1 MNNLWAAIASL
12 AADLHRDRV
21 DAIAEAIADID
32 SLNELV
38 EVRHAFGPNTDEDR
52 IKALQSTW
60 STYPSITPRE
70 IAAAFLAAAR
80 AAELVS
86 AGESVELVWTGPKT
100 GLIPTRNTE
109 QVILEVID
117 FARSHLF
124 LVSYVFYKATSIVDA
139 LNGAIARGVQVNL
152 LLESSTEH
160 GGTIRGDSVQAMAA
174 SVPEATIY
182 IWGSETKRPEGDA
195 LSAAVHAKCAV
206 ADGNV
211 AFITSANL
219 TSAAF
224 ERNMEL
230 GVLLRGGT
238 SPQRLRSH
246 LMALITTKQIERWKQ

>member
-1 MNNLWAAIASL
+1 MNDLWAAVAGL
-12 AADLHRDRV
+12 AAELHRDRV
-21 DAIAEAIADID
+21 DAIAEAIANID
-32 SLNELV
+32 SQDDLMGI
-38 EVRHAFGPNTDEDR
+38 RHAFGPNANEDR
-52 IKALQSTW
+52 IKALRSSW
-60 STYPSITPRE
+60 SAFPKISPSE
-70 IAAAFLAAAR
+70 IAAAFHAAAR

-86 AGESVELVWTGPKT
+86 SGDSVELVWSGPKT
-100 GLIPTRNTE
+100 SLIPTRNTE

-117 FARSHLF
+117 IAKSHLF

-139 LNGAIARGVQVNL
+139 LNRATAKGVQVNL

-160 GGTIRGDSVQAMAA
+160 GGTIRGDSVQTMAV

-182 IWGSETKRPEGDA
+182 VWGSETKRPQGDA

-206 ADGNV
+206 ADGEV

-246 LMALITTKQIERWKQ
+246 LMALITTKQIERWKK